1 MKIDSEELKARI
13 KRELPLQGF
22 PMSNSVVVYLLKIIR
37 EMEKENIITEHDKK
51 EVMALIKIRR
61 ELNKGGEQK

>member
-22 PMSNSVVVYLLKIIR
+22 PMSSGVVVYLLKIIR
-37 EMEKENIITEHDKK
+37 EMEKEGGNYAQKNI
-51 EVMALIKIRR
+51 
-61 ELNKGGEQK
+61 

>member
-37 EMEKENIITEHDKK
+37 EMEKENSITEHDKK
-51 EVMALIKIRR
+51 EIMELLKIRR
-61 ELNKGGEQK
+61 ELNKGGE